1 MPPRS
6 SPIRASSWK
15 TATKH
20 DRPAGAIENG
30 ALLLLLLVILILILL
45 LILLP
50 EDQDQEQDQEQ
61 EVGTKF
67 NAPARRAGYLCF
79 PFPSASASNKPSRIE
94 RS

>member
-30 ALLLLLLVILILILL
+30 ALLLLLLVILILL